1 MTDSKKRSF
10 NCVKIDACAWLTE
23 DGVESTVYIGNDD
36 DPAAINVEPF
46 DELIH
51 QALSSYCSYGKI
63 SNKSG
68 NDNIGE
74 AEKVVIAL
82 EDAAVLA
89 REVFEGLKEQ

>member
-1 MTDSKKRSF
+1 MTDQY
-10 NCVKIDACAWLTE
+10 VKIDTSAWLTE
-23 DGVESTVYIGNDD
+23 DGVESTVYIGNDGCE
-36 DPAAINVEPF
+36 PVAIKVESF

-51 QALSSYCSYGKI
+51 EALGSYCSYGQL
-63 SNKSG
+63 SNKFG